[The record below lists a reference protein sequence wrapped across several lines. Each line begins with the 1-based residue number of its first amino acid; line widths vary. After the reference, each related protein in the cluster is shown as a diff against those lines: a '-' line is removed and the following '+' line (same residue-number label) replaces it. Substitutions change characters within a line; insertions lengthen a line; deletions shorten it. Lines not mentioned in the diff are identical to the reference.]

1 MRLAWQLAKAG
12 GRTRFVLLAGCTAI
26 VSGLLLVAVA
36 IARINR
42 DSTEAL
48 FSVVADPGTRG
59 GVIFATILLALPPLL
74 LLDQAVRLGTVDR
87 ERRLAA
93 LRVAGATPS
102 EVRRLGAIEVGI
114 PTAVGGVGGLA
125 VYELFRTFL
134 GGSEGGVCA
143 AFNYEKNCV
152 GYSGSGAIG
161 LVPRTVEPL
170 WWQTLLVVV
179 AVAAIGAL
187 VGYRA
192 SPRVISAPLGLTRRQ
207 PKPAPR
213 PWGFGLLI
221 VAALAAGLGFKLDVR
236 GVGLMLVF
244 AAIALLLSGI
254 MSLSPWLAFQ
264 VARRVA
270 ARVESSARIL
280 AAQRIVTE
288 PRPAGRAAAAIGGIS
303 LVAGGMGA
311 FLADLAGIGD
321 NAFESERI
329 ISVLLVAVCLLI
341 GLLVVAGS
349 LAVHTVESLIDRK
362 REMAFLAAAGT
373 PIQELD
379 RAQRFEI
386 ALVAL
391 PMALVG
397 VLAGTVSS
405 AFLMDSWSPL
415 GLAIMAATIAI
426 TLGLVWAATA
436 LAARAV
442 RPWSRRAI
450 QPANLRTE

>member
-1 MRLAWQLAKAG
+1 MRLAWHLAKAG
-12 GRTRFVLLAGCTAI
+12 GWTRFVLLAGCTST

-36 IARINR
+36 LARINR
-42 DSTEAL
+42 GSTEAL

-59 GVIFATILLALPPLL
+59 GVIFATVLLALPPLL

-102 EVRRLGAIEVGI
+102 EVRRLGAVEVGL

-125 VYELFRTFL
+125 VYGLFRTFL
-134 GGSEGGVCA
+134 GGSDGGVCA
-143 AFNYEKNCV
+143 VFSYEKTCV
-152 GYSGSGAIG
+152 SYSGSGAIG
-161 LVPRTVEPL
+161 LVPTTVGPT
-170 WWQTLLVVV
+170 WWQTLLVVL
-179 AVAAIGAL
+179 AVTAMGVL

-192 SPRVISAPLGLTRRQ
+192 SPQVISTPLGLTRRQ

-213 PWGFGLLI
+213 PWGFGLLLMA
-221 VAALAAGLGFKLDVR
+221 VPAAVLSFRLDVR
-236 GVGLMLVF
+236 GVGLVLVF
-244 AAIALLLSGI
+244 VAIALLLAGI
-254 MSLSPWLAFQ
+254 MSLSPWLAFR

-270 ARVESSARIL
+270 ARVESSAGLL

-288 PRPAGRAAAAIGGIS
+288 PRPAGRAAAAIGGIA
-303 LVAGGMGA
+303 LVAGGAGA
-311 FLADLAGIGD
+311 FLADLAGMD

-362 REMAFLAAAGT
+362 REIAFLAAAGT
-373 PIQELD
+373 PIEELD

-397 VLAGTVSS
+397 VLAGTVSP

-415 GLAIMAATIAI
+415 GLAIMAATIVV
-426 TLGLVWAATA
+426 TFGLVWAATA